1 MLRQHPEM
9 DLDSLWRWVSS
20 PEAWHGA
27 AMALAVALAW
37 AGLLRLA
44 RRPDLAVLGA
54 GLGLAAGVLL
64 TLGTVT
70 GSPRQ
75 LPERLP
81 LLLLGAAAAGLL
93 AALLAGGGRRGRIAA
108 AILGLAVVA
117 GSWWLAGAPMTAADL
132 RRGAVPLLGLVVLLA
147 VLAAGLRGPWE
158 ASGTAAMLLAGL
170 WLTAPVGPW
179 LVLATVALGASLGG
193 VAGGAGWGAAARIA
207 PSLGLGGLIAA
218 PVLARGAPMDWTA
231 AAAPVL
237 GLLAAPAL
245 AAQFRARWA
254 GFVAWIVA
262 GGLPLLFTWL
272 QHRGP

>member
-1 MLRQHPEM
+1 MT
-9 DLDSLWRWVSS
+9 LDSFWLW
-20 PEAWHGA
+20 PPGPWHGA
-27 AMALAVALAW
+27 ALALAVALAW

-54 GLGLAAGVLL
+54 GMGLAAGVVL
-64 TLGTVT
+64 TLGTIT

-93 AALLAGGGRRGRIAA
+93 AALLAGGGRRGGITA
-108 AILGLAVVA
+108 AILGLAVLA
-117 GSWWLAGAPMTAADL
+117 GAWWLAGAPMTVADL
-132 RRGAVPLLGLVVLLA
+132 RRGAVPLLGLAVLLA
-147 VLAAGLRGPWE
+147 VLAVGLRGAWE
-158 ASGTAAMLLAGL
+158 AAGAAALLLAGL

-179 LVLATVALGASLGG
+179 TVLATVALGACLGG
-193 VAGGAGWGAAARIA
+193 VAGGAGWGAAARLA
-207 PSLGLGGLIAA
+207 PALGLGGLIAA
-218 PVLARGAPMDWTA
+218 PVLARGAATDWTA

-237 GLLAAPAL
+237 GLVAAPAL